1 MIPEHTN
8 LKGNRAQIIPLQRI
22 HLDNLFEAGRNS
34 DIWEHLQMSVSNLSE
49 MENFINVALANKEN
63 GTEFPFVIIDQIS
76 NKIVGSTRFLDI
88 RLNNKGLEIGS
99 TWLNPS
105 VWGTDFNTECKYL
118 LLKFCFEELKLIRI
132 QFKTDNLNL
141 RSQKAILKLGA
152 SYEGTLRN
160 HMIRRNGTFRHSVY
174 FSIILEEWKE
184 IKSALEKK
192 LLILSN

>member
-8 LKGNRAQIIPLQRI
+8 LKGKRAQIIPLQKI
-22 HLDNLFEAGRNS
+22 HLNDLLEAGRNP
-34 DIWEHLQMSVSNLSE
+34 DIWEHLQMSVSNISE
-49 MENFINVALANKEN
+49 MENFINIALANKEN
-63 GTEFPFVIIDQIS
+63 GTEFPFVVIDQAL

-88 RLNNKGLEIGS
+88 RWNNKGLEIGS
-99 TWLNPS
+99 TWLNPT
-105 VWGTDFNTECKYL
+105 VWASDFNAECKYL

-174 FSIILEEWKE
+174 FSIIVEEWAE
-184 IKSALEKK
+184 IKSSLEKK
-192 LLILSN
+192 LY